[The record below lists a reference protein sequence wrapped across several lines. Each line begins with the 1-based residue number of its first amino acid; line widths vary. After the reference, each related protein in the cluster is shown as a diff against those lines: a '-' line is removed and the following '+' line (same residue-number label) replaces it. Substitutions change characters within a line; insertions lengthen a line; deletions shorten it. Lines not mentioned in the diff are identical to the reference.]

1 MDSKQTDICTDEVI
15 EENLTE
21 EEENERVE
29 AAMRKVARRRGAAKP
44 VGAFA
49 RSDWFWTWSKGVDL
63 LDAVYIESHE
73 DPEGEDTE
81 PKPYDALGI
90 ARARLNSEVNE
101 ICDAAAWNINEYRK
115 IFHVTLAELAL
126 AIDVSES
133 TLRKKMKDGTLTLKE
148 FLTLCA
154 VCLTDPCV
162 ILGYVDS
169 EDIKFVQA
177 LHYLDKASDHR
188 AVGELVEVLANKQ
201 NGRNMIRRSVSP
213 IVEQD
218 LGWDDDETIED
229 GDVISDNASDLNW
242 SRVLREMLP
251 SWPLWWRT
259 DFDYTEFNLL
269 VDAYLQIANHGQPW
283 VAGYEAKAEAA
294 AKVVKAL
301 KARPEIRGK
310 FDQCKRIKET
320 ITELEFDGNE
330 QQANSLKGLAHELGA
345 EFARMLY
352 NAANDIDDA
361 EEDED

>member
-1 MDSKQTDICTDEVI
+1 MDSRQTVIETDETLG
-15 EENLTE
+15 ENLTE
-21 EEENERVE
+21 EDENERVE
-29 AAMRKVARRRGAAKP
+29 TAMKTAARRRGAAKP
-44 VGAFA
+44 AGAFA

-63 LDAVYIESHE
+63 LDAVYTESHE
-73 DPEGEDTE
+73 DPEGNDTE
-81 PKPYDALGI
+81 AKPYDALGI
-90 ARARLNSEVNE
+90 ARARLDSEVNE

-201 NGRNMIRRSVSP
+201 NGRTMIRRSVSP

-218 LGWDDDETIED
+218 LGWDNDETIED

-242 SRVLREMLP
+242 NRVLREMLP
-251 SWPLWWRT
+251 SWPLWWKT
-259 DFDYTEFNLL
+259 EFDYTEFNLL

-283 VAGYEAKAEAA
+283 AAGYEAKAEAA
-294 AKVVKAL
+294 TKVVRAL
-301 KARPEIRGK
+301 KARPEIRSK
-310 FDQCKRIKET
+310 FDQCRRIKET
-320 ITELEFDGNE
+320 IRDLEIEGNE
-330 QQANSLKGLAHELGA
+330 RQADGLKELAHEHSV

-352 NAANDIDDA
+352 NAANGIDEA

>member
-1 MDSKQTDICTDEVI
+1 M
-15 EENLTE
+15 
-21 EEENERVE
+21 
-29 AAMRKVARRRGAAKP
+29 
-44 VGAFA
+44 
-49 RSDWFWTWSKGVDL
+49 
-63 LDAVYIESHE
+63 
-73 DPEGEDTE
+73 
-81 PKPYDALGI
+81 
-90 ARARLNSEVNE
+90 
-101 ICDAAAWNINEYRK
+101 
-115 IFHVTLAELAL
+115 
-126 AIDVSES
+126 
-133 TLRKKMKDGTLTLKE
+133 
-148 FLTLCA
+148 
-154 VCLTDPCV
+154 
-162 ILGYVDS
+162 
-169 EDIKFVQA
+169 
-177 LHYLDKASDHR
+177 
-188 AVGELVEVLANKQ
+188 LANKQ

-361 EEDED
+361 EEDEG